1 MKIVRYGIWEI
12 MNSIIN
18 KIRKIFSDGRYIKI
32 IVILGIC
39 GMVLIMLSEFL
50 PNNDEVS
57 ENNEKAVSDME
68 YSMEDY
74 TQKMEKRLK
83 DIIQQIDGV
92 GKAEIMLTVN
102 CTEEYVYAEEISS
115 DIMHDGDR
123 SSSGTEN
130 RYVFSGNSSDKNAL
144 VKKIITPQISG
155 VVIVCEG
162 GDKSSI
168 SEKVYLAVSTALDI
182 PSGKIY
188 VAGIK

>member
-1 MKIVRYGIWEI
+1 

-39 GMVLIMLSEFL
+39 GMVLIMLSEFF

-115 DIMHDGDR
+115 DIMRDGDR

-144 VKKIITPQISG
+144 VKKIITPQING

-168 SEKVYLAVSTALDI
+168 SEKVYNAVSTALDI

>member
-1 MKIVRYGIWEI
+1 
-12 MNSIIN
+12 MNSIAD
-18 KIRKIFSDGRYIKI
+18 KIKKFFSDSKYIKTA
-32 IVILGIC
+32 VILGIC
-39 GMVLIMLSEFL
+39 GMLLIMLSEFL
-50 PNNDEVS
+50 P
-57 ENNEKAVSDME
+57 ENNEVSDSSEKVLSDME
-68 YSMEDY
+68 YSTQDY
-74 TQKMEKRLK
+74 TQKTEKRLK
-83 DIIQQIDGV
+83 DILQQIDGV

-115 DIMHDGDR
+115 DIMKDGDR
-123 SSSGTEN
+123 SSSGSEN
-130 RYVFSGNSSDKNAL
+130 RYVFSGSSSDKNAL

-182 PSGKIY
+182 PAGKIY